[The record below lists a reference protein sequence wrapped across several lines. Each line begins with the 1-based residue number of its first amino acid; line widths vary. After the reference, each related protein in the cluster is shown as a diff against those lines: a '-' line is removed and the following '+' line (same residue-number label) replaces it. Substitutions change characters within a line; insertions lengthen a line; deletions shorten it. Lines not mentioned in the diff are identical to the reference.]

1 MCRRPSRVEWPGAG
15 RFGAAAGRE
24 RIHLAPVPSSI
35 GGGRSGP
42 PTLHDRASG
51 ILLHPTSLPGPFGC
65 GDLGPAT
72 DRFAA
77 WLEAAGQ
84 RWWQMLPVGPV
95 GYGNS
100 PYSALSAFAG
110 NPLLLSV
117 ERLAADGFDVG
128 APPPGFPAER
138 VDFAAAIPWHRQML
152 RAAFR
157 SWEGAQDPRF
167 DEFCREQAHWL
178 DDWALFMALK
188 EAQGGRAWF
197 EWDEPLRDRRP
208 DALESQRRALAPE
221 IMRHRFVQW
230 LFDREWERLRSTC
243 AAHGIGLIGDLP
255 IFVAH
260 DSADVW
266 AHRELFFV
274 DGKGYPSVVS
284 GVPPDYFSRTGQR
297 WGNPL
302 YRWDVLRE
310 SGYAWWL
317 ERLRQMLHRFD
328 AIRLDHFIGFTRYW
342 EIPGQDQTAERGR
355 WIPGPGADFF
365 RTAQASLGELPL
377 IAEDL
382 GAVTP
387 EVTALR
393 DEFGLPGIRILQFA
407 FGTDPQAPSF
417 LPHHYPRN
425 AVVYTGTHDNDTVE
439 GWYRDPGGAGSP
451 RTPQQAEKERR
462 TAERY
467 LGLDECA
474 PRAGARVDGMHWAM
488 IRAAMASVANVA
500 IIPLQDVLGLG
511 SEARM
516 NLPGTSTGNW
526 EWRFR
531 EGALDS
537 GLSDRLDRMALLYD
551 RAPAREEPKGDA

>member
-1 MCRRPSRVEWPGAG
+1 M
-15 RFGAAAGRE
+15 
-24 RIHLAPVPSSI
+24 PSSN
-35 GGGRSGP
+35 GGGRRGP
-42 PTLHDRASG
+42 PTLHSRASG

-65 GDLGPAT
+65 GDLGPAA

-110 NPLLLSV
+110 NPLLLSP
-117 ERLAADGFDVG
+117 ERLAADGYDVG
-128 APPPGFPAER
+128 APPPRFPDDR

-152 RAAFR
+152 EAAFR
-157 SWEGAQDPRF
+157 SWEGASDPRF
-167 DEFCREQAHWL
+167 DRFCREQAHWL

-188 EAQGGRAWF
+188 EARGGRAWF
-197 EWDEPLRDRRP
+197 EWEEPLRDRWP
-208 DALESQRRALAPE
+208 DALAAQRRALAPE
-221 IMRHRFVQW
+221 LVRHRFVQW
-230 LFDREWERLRSTC
+230 LFDREWERLRATC
-243 AAHGIGLIGDLP
+243 AAHGVGLIGDLP

-274 DGKGYPSVVS
+274 DGRGQPSVVA
-284 GVPPDYFSRTGQR
+284 GVPPDYFSRSGQR

-302 YRWDVLRE
+302 YRWDALRE

-317 ERLRQMLHRFD
+317 ERLRQVLHRFD

-342 EIPGQDQTAERGR
+342 EIPGQDETAERGR
-355 WIPGPGADFF
+355 WLPGPGDDFF
-365 RTAQASLGELPL
+365 RAAHDALGELPL

-393 DEFGLPGIRILQFA
+393 DRFGLPGIRILQFA
-407 FGTDPQAPSF
+407 FGTDPQAPDF
-417 LPHHYPRN
+417 LPHNYPRN

-439 GWYRDPGGAGSP
+439 GWYRDPGGPGSQ

-462 TAERY
+462 AAERY
-467 LGLDECA
+467 LGMEGCS
-474 PRAGARVDGMHWAM
+474 PHPGARVDGMHWAM
-488 IRAAMASVANVA
+488 IRAVLASV
-500 IIPLQDVLGLG
+500 
-511 SEARM
+511 
-516 NLPGTSTGNW
+516 
-526 EWRFR
+526 
-531 EGALDS
+531 
-537 GLSDRLDRMALLYD
+537 
-551 RAPAREEPKGDA
+551 